1 MKKTYRTGARKE
13 IYSYAKNVS
22 VHTFSASQILGYFR
36 ENNISIS
43 DATVY
48 RNLDRMVEEGSL
60 IRYNTSRNE
69 STYQYVDSEDL
80 CHEHIH
86 LKCKVCE
93 KIIHLE
99 GDLMEKVKSNLIKR
113 YGFSVECDGSVIL
126 GVCRECKDKIS

>member
-1 MKKTYRTGARKE
+1 MKKIYRTGARKE
-13 IYSYAKNVS
+13 IYSYAENVS
-22 VHTFSASQILGYFR
+22 SHTFSASQILNYFR

-86 LKCKVCE
+86 LKCKICE

-99 GDLMEKVKSNLIKR
+99 DALMEELKSGLMEL

-126 GVCRECKDKIS
+126 GVCRECSKKL

>member
-60 IRYNTSRNE
+60 IRYK
-69 STYQYVDSEDL
+69 YVDTEDL
-80 CHEHIH
+80 CHEPIH

-126 GVCRECKDKIS
+126 GVCKECKDKIS